1 MITGL
6 PEPRSEQLVRP
17 NLACAVS
24 AMFHVVE
31 RGSRNQG
38 GFAIR
43 NRGEKLAVGRA
54 SVQLLAPRQPGYQ
67 QSPRAVDA

>member
-6 PEPRSEQLVRP
+6 PEPQGEQLMRP

-24 AMFHVVE
+24 TMFHVVE
-31 RGSRNQG
+31 RGRWNQG
-38 GFAIR
+38 GFTICD
-43 NRGEKLAVGRA
+43 RGEKLAVGCA
-54 SVQLLAPRQPGYQ
+54 SVQLLAFRQPGHH